1 MYILLME
8 NRDQPGQKKA
18 LIEIFFGVKIRA
30 MDNGAGKHVGYSN
43 LGLVSNMSCWEH
55 LVGG

>member
-1 MYILLME
+1 ME